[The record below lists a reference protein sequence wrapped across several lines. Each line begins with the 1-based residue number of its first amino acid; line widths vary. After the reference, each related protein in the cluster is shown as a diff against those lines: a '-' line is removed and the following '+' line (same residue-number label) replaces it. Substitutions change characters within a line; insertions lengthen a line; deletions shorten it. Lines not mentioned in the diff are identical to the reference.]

1 MATPTAAFSV
11 NLLVQLDNA
20 PGMLGRLTTEIGAA
34 GGNIAAI
41 SGFEAKGP
49 YVVEDVVVHCRDE
62 GHAQKVIDVAKAI
75 DGVVVLDA
83 HDRTFR
89 MHEGGKIEVV
99 STVLTRDRDD
109 LSMAYTPGV

>member
-20 PGMLGRLTTEIGAA
+20 PGTLGRLTTEIGAA

-49 YVVEDVVVHCRDE
+49 YVVEDIVVHCRDE
-62 GHAQKVIDVAKAI
+62 GHAQKVIDAAK
-75 DGVVVLDA
+75 
-83 HDRTFR
+83 
-89 MHEGGKIEVV
+89 
-99 STVLTRDRDD
+99 
-109 LSMAYTPGV
+109 